1 MTDRRPAPGISP
13 SEAAVLVEHMETGAR
28 CPGFAV
34 RLLVYLTA
42 LSWSL
47 FQLWIV
53 SPVPYSLGVGVIPET
68 QARAIHLA
76 FAVFL
81 AFLLFPARLPSA
93 RGPQIAAGFYLLLG
107 LGLWLLAWQQHEA
120 GQPWVAVYL
129 LMGGT
134 ALLLA
139 WPSWRAAPLERVPA
153 LDWLLALTAAF
164 AAGYLFLFHQELAQ
178 RPGRP
183 ALADMVAAG
192 LGMMLLLEAT
202 RRVLGPALMI
212 IAGLFLVYT
221 FAGPWMPDL
230 LAHRG
235 ASFGR
240 AMAQQWLSNE
250 GVFGI
255 ALGVSTSFVFLFV
268 LFGAL
273 LERAGA
279 GGYFIR
285 VAFSLLGHLRGGP
298 AKAAVVASGL
308 TGVVSGS
315 SIANVVTTGTFTV
328 PLMKRTGFSGVKAG
342 AVEVASSVNGQL
354 MPPVMGAAAFLMVEY
369 VGIPYVEVIRHAF
382 LPALIA
388 YIALLYIVHLEA
400 LKAGLQGLPRR
411 HRPGLARSMLGL
423 GLAASGLLVLAGL
436 VYYGLGWIKGA
447 AGEHSFWVIGA
458 LVGAAYLL
466 LLWLACRVPG
476 GSTELDPN
484 ITEVPDPGPTIQGGL
499 HFLLPVVVL
508 VWALVVE
515 RLSPGLSAF
524 WAVLF
529 LVGILLTQRPLT
541 AFFRRTGHY
550 RRALADGVVE
560 LGDGLVQG
568 ARNMIGIGV
577 ATAAAGIIVG
587 TVAMT
592 GIGLVLTDLVE
603 LLSGGNLMLML
614 LLTAVICLVLGLGL
628 PTTANYII
636 VATLMAPV
644 IVDLGAQNELLIPLI
659 AAHLFVFYFGIMADV
674 TPPVGLAS
682 FAAAAV
688 ARADPVQTGI
698 QAFWYSLRTV
708 TLPFVFVFNTQLL
721 LIGVDSLWRLGLTF
735 FGSLAGILV
744 FAAATQHFLLVR
756 NRVWETAL
764 LLLIALTLLV
774 PGVWMDRIQPPLAT
788 ADSTRIE
795 AIAESAPA
803 QGHLRLEVSGYDL
816 NGEEVVRRVML
827 PLGDSGPGRERLT
840 EAGLGLMLFGE
851 QVSVSFVRFG
861 SPAERLGLE
870 SGSRVTAVFV
880 PADRPAPEWFFVPA
894 LLLLAIVA
902 RNQQRRSSR
911 HLHPSGQ

>member
-1 MTDRRPAPGISP
+1 MTRPQHSARLGATD
-13 SEAAVLVEHMETGAR
+13 AATLVEHMETGAR
-28 CPGFAV
+28 RPGPRIAFLIGA
-34 RLLVYLTA
+34 TA
-42 LSWSL
+42 LAWSL

-53 SPVPYSLGVGVIPET
+53 SPIPYSLGVGVVPET
-68 QARAIHLA
+68 QARSIHLA

-81 AFLLFPARLPSA
+81 ALLLYPARLPSA
-93 RGPQIAAGFYLLLG
+93 QGPRIAAGFYLLLAA
-107 LGLWLLAWQQHEA
+107 GLWGLALHQHL
-120 GQPWVAVYL
+120 GDQPWVSIYL
-129 LMGGT
+129 LMGI
-134 ALLLA
+134 ASLALA
-139 WPSWRAAPLERVPA
+139 WPAWRPEVLERIPA
-153 LDWLLALTAAF
+153 VDWIVALVAAV
-164 AAGYLFLFHQELAQ
+164 AAGYLFLFHRELAQ
-178 RPGRP
+178 RPGLP
-183 ALADMVAAG
+183 SWTDMLAAG
-192 LGMMLLLEAT
+192 LGILLLLEAT
-202 RRVLGPALMI
+202 RRVLGPALMV
-212 IAGLFLVYT
+212 IAGLFLFYT

-240 AMAQQWLSNE
+240 AMSQQWLSNE

-273 LERAGA
+273 LEKAGA

-285 VAFSLLGHLRGGP
+285 VAFALLGHLRGGP
-298 AKAAVVASGL
+298 AKAAVVASAL

-328 PLMKRTGFSGVKAG
+328 PLMKRTGFSGPKAG

-369 VGIPYVEVIRHAF
+369 VGIPYVEVIKHAF

-388 YIALLYIVHLEA
+388 YLALLYIVHLEA
-400 LKAGLQGLPRR
+400 CKSGLEGLPRR
-411 HRPGLARSMLGL
+411 HGSSGTRTLISLGL
-423 GLAASGLLVLAGL
+423 TASGLVVLAGL
-436 VYYGLGWIKGA
+436 VYHGLGWIKTWT
-447 AGEHSFWVIGA
+447 GEHSFYVIGA
-458 LVGAAYLL
+458 LVAMTYLG
-466 LLWLACRVPG
+466 LLWLAARVPE
-476 GSTELDPN
+476 SHLATASDLQEL
-484 ITEVPDPGPTIQGGL
+484 PDPGPTIQGGL
-499 HFLLPVVVL
+499 HFLLPVIVL

-529 LVGILLTQRPLT
+529 LVGILLTQRPLLL
-541 AFFRRTGHY
+541 FFRGSRGY
-550 RRALADGVVE
+550 RDAAVHGARDLVQ
-560 LGDGLVQG
+560 GLIQG

-592 GIGLVLTDLVE
+592 GIGLVMTDLVE

-644 IVDLGAQNELLIPLI
+644 IVELGAQNELMIPLI

-688 ARADPVQTGI
+688 ARADPIQTGI

-721 LIGVDSLWRLGLTF
+721 LIGVDSLWQLGLTF

-756 NRVWETAL
+756 NRIWETAL

-774 PGVWMDRIQPPLAT
+774 PGIWMDRIHPPLTPLPGIEIETVAEAT
-788 ADSTRIE
+788 
-795 AIAESAPA
+795 

-816 NGEEVVRRVML
+816 YGEEVTRRVML
-827 PLGDSGPGRERLT
+827 PLGDPASGRERLT
-840 EAGLGLMLFGE
+840 AAGLGLMVLGD
-851 QVSVSFVRFG
+851 QVNVSFVRFG

-894 LLLLAIVA
+894 LLLLAVVA
-902 RNQQRRSSR
+902 RNQQHRRR
-911 HLHPSGQ
+911 VRAG